1 MNAFFQSLLQSFH
14 HAWRGLR
21 LAFRTERSFR
31 IHLLVTLLVSTL
43 LLILPLQTYERI
55 TILLAIAAVLVLE
68 LLNSTVERLADLLKP
83 RLHQYVADVKDLMA
97 GAVLIA
103 ALFAAFIGFLI
114 FWPYV
119 TMMFARTL

>member
-1 MNAFFQSLLQSFH
+1 MSAFFSSLIQSVR

-31 IHLLVTLLVSTL
+31 IHILVTLIVTVL

-103 ALFAAFIGFLI
+103 AFFAVCIGFLI

-119 TMMFARTL
+119 SMLFARTL